1 MRVTELVR
9 NAIVR
14 YGVRWDMSRNHVV
27 RYRRAPPDQQQ
38 LRVPSDQQ
46 QQPVLWI
53 RPFEQFI
60 QNKTYASGGDLEF
73 VNTHLDTF
81 LADVAMMSEPELR
94 ATIDVN
100 YVSITNPNLVIVIDD
115 DGTTYQR
122 SKITIMQWLCL
133 LVWSTNADVTTEVNV
148 HLVVRHNVQ
157 EKGEVL
163 LKLLNRAFERLNAN
177 KIRFSLAVVFTIDD
191 MCRWI
196 QEWLQTIVTYPFVQV
211 SVTLKHNTLL
221 PCAATWLVDNG
232 FVIPIPIPSA
242 AVVVATRVRTHTGA

>member
-38 LRVPSDQQ
+38 LRVPSD

-94 ATIDVN
+94 ATIGVK
-100 YVSITNPNLVIVIDD
+100 YVSITDPNLVIVIDD
-115 DGTTYQR
+115 NVTTYRR

-148 HLVVRHNVQ
+148 HLLVQHNVQ

-163 LKLLNRAFERLNAN
+163 LKLLNRAFARLNAK